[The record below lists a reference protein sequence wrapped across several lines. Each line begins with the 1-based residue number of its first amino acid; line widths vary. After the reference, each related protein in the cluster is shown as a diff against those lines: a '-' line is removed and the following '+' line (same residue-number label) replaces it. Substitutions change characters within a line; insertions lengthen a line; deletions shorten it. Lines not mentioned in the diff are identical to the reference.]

1 MEREDA
7 AAGVSSGVG
16 MIENN
21 GSGDVVE
28 NNNNISNA
36 VFDYDDDIMKKSNN
50 DNDNGSQICTISR
63 YNRLIYYLLY

>member
-1 MEREDA
+1 
-7 AAGVSSGVG
+7 

-36 VFDYDDDIMKKSNN
+36 VFDYDANIMKKSNN
-50 DNDNGSQICTISR
+50 DNDNGSQICKI
-63 YNRLIYYLLY
+63 